1 MELHKESNQR
11 EQSRH
16 SDWNPHRGSR
26 NKIPGG
32 WQSAG
37 DYGADGDEHGG
48 GVSGVVSVEEI
59 DHYEPVIKCF
69 SEFYSRTQE
78 PQGLNPQFSKVR

>member
-1 MELHKESNQR
+1 VELHKESNSR

-16 SDWNPHRGSR
+16 SDWNSDRGSR

-37 DYGADGDEHGG
+37 DYGADGDERGG
-48 GVSGVVSVEEI
+48 GVGGVGGSKEI
-59 DHYEPVIKCF
+59 F
-69 SEFYSRTQE
+69 
-78 PQGLNPQFSKVR
+78 